1 MKNISVI
8 SLLAIVIVLVGISG
22 CIDNNQN
29 TNSTN
34 YQTSGQNIVVND
46 TQNTTA
52 NISAEEARKT
62 AAKYIEEPGATA
74 GEPVLINT
82 DGKSTYIVPVI
93 LNGNQVGEI
102 LIDAQTGENIG
113 GAGGVSNKVE

>member
-1 MKNISVI
+1 MKNKSVI
-8 SLLAIVIVLVGISG
+8 SLLAIIILLVGISG
-22 CIDNNQN
+22 CIDTQN

-34 YQTSGQNIVVND
+34 YQTSGQNTTVND

-52 NISAEEARKT
+52 AKISAEEAKKT

-102 LIDAQTGENIG
+102 LIDAQTGENMG
-113 GAGGVSNKVE
+113 GAGGVSNKVG